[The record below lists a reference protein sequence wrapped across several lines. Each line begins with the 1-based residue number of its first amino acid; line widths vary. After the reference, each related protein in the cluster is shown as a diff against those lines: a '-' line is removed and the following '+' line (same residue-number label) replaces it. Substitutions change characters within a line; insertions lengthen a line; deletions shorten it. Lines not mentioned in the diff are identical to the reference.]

1 MMQRIEDAKPRLPC
15 SRQDLQHMR
24 NTIIRFSHNLHALP
38 DLAFIA
44 NKIVVR
50 IDDHKCSDLF
60 VELRICHVSSSY
72 MFT

>member
-1 MMQRIEDAKPRLPC
+1 
-15 SRQDLQHMR
+15 MR

-60 VELRICHVSSSY
+60 VELKICHVSSSY